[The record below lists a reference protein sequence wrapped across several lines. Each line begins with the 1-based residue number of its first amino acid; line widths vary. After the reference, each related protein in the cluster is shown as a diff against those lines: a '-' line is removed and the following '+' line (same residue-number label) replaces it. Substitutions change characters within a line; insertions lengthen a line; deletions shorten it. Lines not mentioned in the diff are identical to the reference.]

1 MATEGLVGILRRG
14 LHGLQEIVPGG
25 QQNGQ
30 DVKDPEECLSD
41 HTQLTGAKRREFSG
55 MIPVITS
62 NNHPIPQFPCVPY

>member
-41 HTQLTGAKRREFSG
+41 TQLTGAFYAGNFRE
-55 MIPVITS
+55 
-62 NNHPIPQFPCVPY
+62 